1 MTPSGA
7 KAAHASGAV
16 LVAALVLLAPPA
28 ARGFSPQV
36 NYQLHCQGCHMAD
49 GRATPG
55 LVPPLDSTLGR
66 FVRVPEGRAYLL
78 RLPNVAAAQLDD
90 AATAELLN
98 WVVDRFA
105 ADASDAGFDPYT
117 ADEVARGRQD
127 PLVDLEAARRAAL
140 DAVGGGE

>member
-55 LVPPLDSTLGR
+55 LVPPLDSMLGR

-98 WVVDRFA
+98 WVVGRFA